1 MYSKLL
7 LKKKHLFL
15 YFEYDLTVF
24 SEIISPINCS
34 FKTPEMDKSK
44 LLPESGSNCNTEL
57 KEINV
62 QADVV
67 KQQSEPIPVNAS
79 KGTSSLEYDI
89 IKD

>member
-1 MYSKLL
+1 
-7 LKKKHLFL
+7 
-15 YFEYDLTVF
+15 
-24 SEIISPINCS
+24 
-34 FKTPEMDKSK
+34 MDKSK